1 MAENIEGL
9 IRRVPLW
16 QNEQDLSYSPLGGG
30 ITNHNF
36 KVDTAAGSYVLRIA
50 GTNTGMLGIDRQ
62 NEYAASKLA
71 GDLNIAPEVI
81 YFIEPEGYL
90 VTRFVTGEPLPPDQV
105 KQAGNL
111 EKIAGMLKEFHAA
124 DPVPGTF
131 WVPQIVQDY
140 TQIARQHGISFP
152 ENFPWLLECLA
163 DAEAALAADPLPHCP
178 CHNDLLNEN
187 FLIEDGRIFILDWE
201 YAGMGDRFF
210 DLANLSVNHDFT
222 DAEDELLLKFY
233 FGEVS
238 EASWAHLKVMRI
250 ISDYRESMWG
260 LAQMGISELDFD
272 FRQYADKHFQ
282 RLTDNLNDPHWN
294 EWLEIIRSSHKLN

>member
-1 MAENIEGL
+1 MAANIEHL
-9 IRRVPLW
+9 VRRVPSW
-16 QNEQDLSYSPLGGG
+16 QNEKDLSYSPLGGG
-30 ITNHNF
+30 ITNQNF
-36 KVDTAAGSYVLRIA
+36 KIDTGTGSYVLRVA

-62 NEYAASKLA
+62 NEYAASKMA

-90 VTRFVTGEPLPPDQV
+90 VTRFISGKPLPPEQV

-111 EKIAGMLKEFHAA
+111 EKITSMLKEFHAA

-131 WVPQIVQDY
+131 WVPQIVKDY
-140 TQIARQHGISFP
+140 TEIARQHEIIFP

-163 DAEAALAADPLPHCP
+163 DAEKALAADPLPHCP

-187 FLIEDGRIFILDWE
+187 FLVEAGRIFILDWE

-222 DAEDELLLKFY
+222 DEEDQLLLKHY
-233 FGEVS
+233 FGEIS
-238 EASWAHLKVMRI
+238 EPSWAHLKVMRI

-260 LAQMGISELDFD
+260 MAQMGISELDFD
-272 FRQYADKHFQ
+272 FRQYADNHFE
-282 RLTDNLNDPHWN
+282 RLTNNLQDPHWN
-294 EWLEIIRSSHKLN
+294 EWLEIISRSHRQN